1 MAVIDPQM
9 PQFPSAAPPVLKI
22 AVVIGSNTFSIEGPF
37 TVPEAV
43 LLIQAFIGA
52 LTPVPLPA
60 GALSALT
67 SSLSAANTRL
77 EQAVA
82 AAP

>member
-1 MAVIDPQM
+1 MTVVDPQM
-9 PQFPSAAPPVLKI
+9 PQFPPPTPPVLKI
-22 AVVIGSNTFSIEGPF
+22 SVVIGINTFSIEGPF

-60 GALSALT
+60 GALAALT
-67 SSLSAANTRL
+67 TRLSAANTTL